1 MIGRMNDLLIRIEA
15 RLNACGPLKAA
26 DLARELGVSQPT
38 ISRALTTLGP
48 RLRRIG
54 RARATRYALVR
65 NLGRD
70 GHAWPLYRIN
80 AEGRPDT
87 LGRLSA
93 LSGSAMLFEPE
104 GARPALTQSDFRDGF
119 YPDVPWFLDDQRPQ
133 GFLGRA
139 FARSVAA
146 LIGANDDP
154 TLWTA
159 DDRLIALLYYGHDG
173 PGDLVLGDRA
183 LDRALS
189 ERQAPVAVL
198 HTDRRQ
204 GAYPQYALDALR
216 GEPAGSSAGG
226 KQPKFTA
233 ILETENG
240 HDAVIVKFSDAGSH
254 PAALRWR
261 DLLICEHLALEL
273 LGEHGIEASRSELLF
288 VEGRAFLQSQRFDR
302 TPALG
307 RRGFIT
313 LAPCDAAFFGHGRRA
328 WSDLAD
334 GLHRLGW
341 LDASAT
347 RDLQLRDLFGS
358 LIANTDRH
366 LGNAGMILTDT
377 PPFALAPV
385 YDMLPMHYRPNA
397 QGEVIDREFAPVSWR
412 PATATLW
419 PRAATLAMSYW
430 NRVATDVRISA
441 GFQAIAR
448 GNADRIR
455 RLLDAAR

>member
-1 MIGRMNDLLIRIEA
+1 MNDLLIRIEA
-15 RLNACGPLKAA
+15 RLNARGPLKAA
-26 DLARELGVSQPT
+26 DLVRELGVSQPT
-38 ISRALTTLGP
+38 ISRALATLGP

-54 RARATRYALVR
+54 RARSTRYSLLR
-65 NLGRD
+65 NLGRE
-70 GHAWPLYRIN
+70 GHTWPLYRIG
-80 AEGRPDT
+80 ADGRLDT

-104 GARPALTQSDFRDGF
+104 GARPALMQGDFRDGL

-159 DDRLIALLYYGHDG
+159 DDRLIALLHFGQDG

-189 ERQAPVAVL
+189 ERRAPASAL
-198 HTDRRQ
+198 RLDQRED
-204 GAYPQYALDALR
+204 AYPRRALDALR
-216 GEPAGSSAGG
+216 GDPAGSSAGCE
-226 KQPKFTA
+226 QPKFTA
-233 ILETENG
+233 VLETEDG
-240 HDAVIVKFSDAGSH
+240 HDAVIVKFSDAGNH
-254 PAALRWR
+254 PAAMRWR
-261 DLLICEHLALEL
+261 DLLICEHLANEI
-273 LGEHGIEASRSELLF
+273 LGEQGIDVARSELLF
-288 VEGRAFLQSQRFDR
+288 AGGRTFLQSQRFDR
-302 TPALG
+302 TPVLG

-334 GLHRLGW
+334 ELHRLGW

-366 LGNAGMILTDT
+366 LGNAGLILTDT

-397 QGEVIDREFAPVSWR
+397 QGEVIDREFLPPPPR
-412 PATATLW
+412 PGTSALW
-419 PRAATLAMSYW
+419 PGVAAMAASYW
-430 NRVATDVRISA
+430 DRVATDTRVSPA
-441 GFQAIAR
+441 FQAIAR
-448 GNADRIR
+448 GNQDRIR
-455 RLLDAAR
+455 RLLDTAR